1 MKNMLETERL
11 PAIPYEFLR
20 AGEDGPH
27 VLFLH
32 GLFGDPDNWQ
42 ASLDRLAPT
51 YRAWALR
58 FPFFSEHDLNNVR
71 TLTEY
76 TLRFLDQHGIDQL
89 SLCGNSL
96 GGQVALDLYLRAPDR
111 VDALILTGS
120 SGLWET
126 QPNGS
131 LPKATREFVREQAR
145 RIFYDP
151 AFVDDDLVELVYAKV
166 LDRSFARM
174 LLRLAKDAQRY
185 TLVDQLK
192 HIDAPAL
199 LVWGRNDQI
208 TPPSVAELF
217 HRELPSS
224 ELVFFDR
231 CGHAPPLEHPE
242 RFAHEVR
249 RFLDLSL
256 NGSQPA

>member
-1 MKNMLETERL
+1 MKNTLETEHL
-11 PAIPYEFLR
+11 LTVPGDFLQ
-20 AGEDGPH
+20 AGEDGPN

-32 GLFGDPDNWQ
+32 GLFGDPDNWRV
-42 ASLDRLAPT
+42 SLDRLAPS
-51 YRAWALR
+51 YRAWALK
-58 FPFFSEHDLNNVR
+58 FPFFSESDLNNVR
-71 TLTEY
+71 ALTDY
-76 TLRFLDQHGIDQL
+76 TLRFLDQSGIERL

-96 GGQVALDLYLRAPDR
+96 GGQVALDLYLRDPGR
-111 VDALILTGS
+111 VEALVLTGS

-126 QPNGS
+126 QPNGN

-151 AFVDDDLVELVYAKV
+151 SFVDDELVELVYAKV

-192 HIDAPAL
+192 HIAAPTL
-199 LVWGRNDQI
+199 LVWGREDQI

-231 CGHAPPLEHPE
+231 CGHAPPLEHPD
-242 RFAHEVR
+242 RFAGEVR
-249 RFLDLSL
+249 RFLDGALKGRL
-256 NGSQPA
+256 